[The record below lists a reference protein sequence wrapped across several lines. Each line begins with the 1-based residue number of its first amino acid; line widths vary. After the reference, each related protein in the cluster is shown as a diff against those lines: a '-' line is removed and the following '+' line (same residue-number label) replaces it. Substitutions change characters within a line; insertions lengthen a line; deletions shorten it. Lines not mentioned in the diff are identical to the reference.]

1 MSSCLQV
8 YAYISDP
15 RSEKMAPCEELV
27 ILSICLGNLL
37 LGGLL
42 RSFHEIYKKHK
53 QLDASYFVMKKQ
65 AEAAGKEYMRKV
77 DETSSSSPPPLSS
90 SAKSGH
96 ADQKNKEKE
105 EARKRREE
113 EEKNILSTLNDAR
126 NEVARAQGSEMALKK
141 QVESVMTEME
151 RLQAE
156 NKRLR
161 NLFTGE
167 REEDLKEIDRWNK
180 ERLQEHKRL

>member
-1 MSSCLQV
+1 MIVSSCLQV
-8 YAYISDP
+8 YAYISDS

-77 DETSSSSPPPLSS
+77 DETSSSSPPLPSS
-90 SAKSGH
+90 SSKPQH
-96 ADQKNKEKE
+96 ADQKNKE

-113 EEKNILSTLNDAR
+113 EESILATLNDAR

-141 QVESVMTEME
+141 QVESVMAEME

-156 NKRLR
+156 NKKLR

-167 REEDLKEIDRWNK
+167 REEDLKEVDRWNK